1 MPARRIYFRVT
12 MGIGTEIGRL
22 KLQKKIISTLC
33 IIDYVLPSV
42 L

>member
-22 KLQKKIISTLC
+22 KLQKKNNF
-33 IIDYVLPSV
+33 DVMHY
-42 L
+42 